1 MTQQKKCV
9 MFHYRTWW
17 NSLNAKNPVSGGS
30 SLLFSGRDISTS
42 WRLLETIIKVKVW
55 VATGDVAQDHE
66 EGISS
71 ELPGLD
77 REALG
82 PPLFMHLQLVEQL
95 VEEDPQLDTRD
106 LLLVG

>member
-1 MTQQKKCV
+1 

-66 EGISS
+66 EGIAS
-71 ELPGLD
+71 ELSRLG
-77 REALG
+77 RRMLG
-82 PPLFMHLQLVEQL
+82 PPLFMHLHLANQLT
-95 VEEDPQLDTRD
+95 EEEPRLDTRD
-106 LLLVG
+106 LLLAG